1 MHDDPTADPLPP
13 ETARATAAAGGDD
26 DRATPVPPPKGET
39 PYEPYR
45 PETHD
50 DPHGFVGADPGHLGE
65 QTARDGTNAPGAPKP
80 HVSQSHRHYQVFDGD
95 VRFDVFESTETV
107 TVHDQPLQMF
117 RSGAGAS
124 GASETFVV
132 LDKHGQRPGNG
143 PSLSARDLKLLK
155 GARRDSRLYVWVGQ
169 AYAVFMMVVA
179 LGVFG
184 AGSFMMA
191 TTTLAFLGDRTP
203 GNVTVTYQGCRG
215 ACTSYGTFVSDDGA
229 RTFEHVEVEG
239 AGEEGSVRR
248 AFYVTSAQAP
258 TQVYVQSWTTFRT
271 PGFVIVAGVVIFI
284 IALGEFRRWAR
295 TRRQR
300 QRDDVLDDL
309 FERLG

>member
-1 MHDDPTADPLPP
+1 VHDDSTADPLPP

-26 DRATPVPPPKGET
+26 DRAAPVPSPKVEA

-50 DPHGFVGADPGHLGE
+50 DPHGFVGADPGHPGE
-65 QTARDGTNAPGAPKP
+65 QTPHDRDDAPGGPKP
-80 HVSQSHRHYQVFDGD
+80 HVSQSHRHYQVVDGD

-155 GARRDSRLYVWVGQ
+155 GARRDTRFDIWFGQ
-169 AYAVFMMVVA
+169 AYAVVMMVLAVA
-179 LGVFG
+179 IFAVGSSMLG
-184 AGSFMMA
+184 A
-191 TTTLAFLGDRTP
+191 TTMAFLGDRTP
-203 GNVTVTYQGCRG
+203 GHVTVTYQGCG
-215 ACTSYGTFVSDDGA
+215 GTCTSYGTFVTDDGA
-229 RTFEHVEVEG
+229 RTLEHMEVQG
-239 AGEEGSVRR
+239 AGERGSVQR
-248 AFYVTSAQAP
+248 AFYVNGAEAP
-258 TQVYVQSWTTFRT
+258 TKVYVQSWTSFST
-271 PGFVIVAGVVIFI
+271 PGFVFLAGAGIF
-284 IALGEFRRWAR
+284 LYSLSQFRRWR
-295 TRRQR
+295 RRRRQR
-300 QRDDVLDDL
+300 QRDDVLGDL